1 MKKQKKFGRKL
12 ALNKQT
18 IARLGQEK
26 VLGGATGIVTECIQC
41 PCGQTVP
48 TETACSNA
56 CPTDTCY
63 CITINNCPTNF
74 TCETCDTCLP
84 ICTLNTDSP
93 TDCKPLC
100 QATGNC

>member
-1 MKKQKKFGRKL
+1 MKRQKKFGRKL

-48 TETACSNA
+48 TETACSNE
-56 CPTDTCY
+56 CPTDTCN
-63 CITINNCPTNF
+63 CTATCDSCPCPITIDR
-74 TCETCDTCLP
+74 TCDTCR
-84 ICTLNTDSP
+84 
-93 TDCKPLC
+93 TDCGSCFTCPGALC
-100 QATGNC
+100 PG